1 MGKFKFP
8 PLTPFSF
15 SDCRCG
21 RAEWIVPAGQYQMAM
36 NEALGKE
43 VPIAGTYAHVAAH
56 PQGLVSVLMA
66 PIAGLYD
73 PESGQAGRSTWR
85 CLF

>member
-21 RAEWIVPAGQYQMAM
+21 RAGWVVPAGQYQMAM
-36 NEALGKE
+36 NAALGKE

-56 PQGLVSVLMA
+56 PQGIISVLMA
-66 PIAGLYD
+66 PSPGCTIPSLARR
-73 PESGQAGRSTWR
+73 ERSTWH